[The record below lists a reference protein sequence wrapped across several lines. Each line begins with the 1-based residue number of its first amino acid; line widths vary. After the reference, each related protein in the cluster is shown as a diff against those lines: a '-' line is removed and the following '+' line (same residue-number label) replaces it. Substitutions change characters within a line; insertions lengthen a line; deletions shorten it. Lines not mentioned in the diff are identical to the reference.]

1 MQISTHLSLCWLLLK
16 DLSSNEKLSL
26 IELLVKSLQSTNPT
40 PAPKKGRRD
49 IAEKSDWV
57 QNFSG
62 SWNDFP
68 EPAEEMIAMIEN
80 ARTASRSVEM
90 L

>member
-1 MQISTHLSLCWLLLK
+1 MQLSNHLSQYWLLLR
-16 DLSSNEKLSL
+16 DLSSAEKQSL
-26 IELLVKSLQSTNPT
+26 IELLVKSLQNTNPI
-40 PAPKKGRRD
+40 PKSNKSRGSKVD
-49 IAEKSDWV
+49 KSDWV
-57 QNFSG
+57 QRFSG

-68 EPAEEMIAMIEN
+68 ETAEEMNALIGN

>member
-40 PAPKKGRRD
+40 PAPKKGRRG

-62 SWNDFP
+62 SWNDFT